1 MRRLPIYLLLDVSG
15 SMRGEPIE
23 AVNLGVKTLVETL
36 RKDPYALETAFLSI
50 ITFNNES
57 HQLMPLTEVFAFQ
70 QPQLTASMG
79 TYLGKALRLLAD
91 TIDKEVVKT
100 TTEMKGDWKP
110 LVFIMSDGRSGDSIT
125 KAMSAID
132 KKKLGFVIACAA
144 GRDSNIEALREITET
159 VVKLESMDRETISSF
174 FKWVSASVA
183 TSSAKVEES
192 NGEVTVLNELPPLPD
207 EITIA

>member
-1 MRRLPIYLLLDVSG
+1 
-15 SMRGEPIE
+15 MRGEPIE

-50 ITFNNES
+50 IAFNHER
-57 HQLMPLTEVFAFQ
+57 HQLMPLTEVYAFQ

-91 TIDKEVVKT
+91 TIDREVVKT

-110 LVFIMSDGRSGDSIT
+110 LVFIMSDGKSGDSIT

-144 GRDSNIEALREITET
+144 GKESNVEVLREITET
-159 VVKLESMDRETISSF
+159 VVRLESMDRETISSF

-207 EITIA
+207 EITIV